1 MAETEPETGVHKT
14 GVQETEVQEDK
25 SPGITDELR
34 DTIESLKKIKDNPEE
49 FKTKENN
56 TEKKKLEDDL
66 IKIMNEFNDSLHYLF
81 NALGLDNS
89 KLEFPNSESPVDDAE
104 GINNDETEED
114 EKKEDGTKE
123 NGTEEAKIAVGG
135 NKSKTQKKQS
145 KNKNKNKTQKKH

>member
-1 MAETEPETGVHKT
+1 MAETEPETE
-14 GVQETEVQEDK
+14 VQETEVQEDK

-34 DTIESLKKIKDNPEE
+34 DTIESLKKIKDNPKE
-49 FKTKENN
+49 FKNKENN

-89 KLEFPNSESPVDDAE
+89 KLEFPMSESPVDDAE
-104 GINNDETEED
+104 GINKRTDEKEED
-114 EKKEDGTKE
+114 EKEEDEK
-123 NGTEEAKIAVGG
+123 EEAKIAVGG